1 MDAIFSTLKEKYKVR
16 FFLLPDYF
24 LKALSFK
31 KEIKT
36 KLSPYF
42 DIDPDMVLD
51 LDEQWNSFED
61 YKVDVSSKYKKRIRK
76 VYNKSKDLVVK
87 KIEKKDIKSI
97 GIIGPNAEKA
107 QIKKDRD
114 AVERKRKGR
123 RSTILT
129 GPLGIQEDQ
138 EDATNTL
145 LGKN

>member
-1 MDAIFSTLKEKYKVR
+1 MGSIFKPKMPP
-16 FFLLPDYF
+16 LPPVQPMPEPPSSE
-24 LKALSFK
+24 LS
-31 KEIKT
+31 
-36 KLSPYF
+36 
-42 DIDPDMVLD
+42 
-51 LDEQWNSFED
+51 DE
-61 YKVDVSSKYKKRIRK
+61 
-76 VYNKSKDLVVK
+76 
-87 KIEKKDIKSI
+87 
-97 GIIGPNAEKA
+97 EKA

>member
-1 MDAIFSTLKEKYKVR
+1 MGSIFSPKMPP
-16 FFLLPDYF
+16 LPPP
-24 LKALSFK
+24 APVIEAPSS
-31 KEIKT
+31 EI
-36 KLSPYF
+36 S
-42 DIDPDMVLD
+42 
-51 LDEQWNSFED
+51 DE
-61 YKVDVSSKYKKRIRK
+61 
-76 VYNKSKDLVVK
+76 
-87 KIEKKDIKSI
+87 
-97 GIIGPNAEKA
+97 EKA

>member
-1 MDAIFSTLKEKYKVR
+1 MGF
-16 FFLLPDYF
+16 
-24 LKALSFK
+24 
-31 KEIKT
+31 
-36 KLSPYF
+36 LSPKPPALPPVQPAPEAPSSE
-42 DIDPDMVLD
+42 IS
-51 LDEQWNSFED
+51 DE
-61 YKVDVSSKYKKRIRK
+61 
-76 VYNKSKDLVVK
+76 
-87 KIEKKDIKSI
+87 
-97 GIIGPNAEKA
+97 EKA